1 MSKDSSVP
9 SRLVLLVEDHDDTRA
24 MMRMSLELSGFLV
37 ADARDA
43 ETALAWVSKCAPD
56 VITVDVGLPGMSG
69 LELARLLRQH
79 APTREVPLVAITGW
93 ASTHDLERAKHA
105 GCDVVLTKPCPPDML
120 VAEIR
125 RLVGQR
131 SEPTAMQSRDGATV

>member
-1 MSKDSSVP
+1 MSTDRP
-9 SRLVLLVEDHDDTRA
+9 ARSRLVLLVEDHDDTRA

-37 ADARDA
+37 ADARDG

-79 APTREVPLVAITGW
+79 PATRDVPLVAITGW
-93 ASTHDLERAKHA
+93 ASAKDLERAKDA
-105 GCDVVLTKPCPPDML
+105 GCDVVLAKPCPPDML
-120 VAEIR
+120 VRELH

-131 SEPTAMQSRDGATV
+131 SEPTVIESRDGVTV